1 MGCATCDLSANV
13 VGRKEGSAE
22 RLIYIHHG
30 ASVYACVAV
39 CVRVSISFGLSL
51 SERVLYASLSCAFGL
66 YILLTRSY
74 YTKTEAL
81 CNGLG
86 LRYA

>member
-1 MGCATCDLSANV
+1 MRSMLSMW
-13 VGRKEGSAE
+13 KEGSMLCE
-22 RLIYIHHG
+22 KKHIYIHT
-30 ASVYACVAV
+30 SLNECMCV
-39 CVRVSISFGLSL
+39 CVRECISFGLSL

-81 CNGLG
+81 CSGLG